1 LNKKK
6 NIMKKFLVLA
16 VVLSVCSG
24 TLWAQNH
31 ESVKARLKMA
41 PGVVEVYEKP
51 DAAEAVKKVESSSHH
66 TKVKGYTIL
75 LFSDNS
81 SVARENAFGAKAAF
95 EKNFSDTK
103 LQIFY
108 ESPTFY
114 VTAGSY
120 LTMEEAVVELNRFR
134 QVFPKA
140 IVQSREVDLSSF
152 VKVEGLKQMGG
163 IEEPHRDSLAE
174 DGVTIIVDTTT
185 IEVFKPLQ

>member
-1 LNKKK
+1 
-6 NIMKKFLVLA
+6 MKKFLALAAVLI
-16 VVLSVCSG
+16 VCSG
-24 TLWAQNH
+24 TLWAQNTGT
-31 ESVKARLKMA
+31 VKARLKKS

-51 DAAEAVKKVESSSHH
+51 DAAEAVKKVESRSHH

-81 SVARENAFGAKAAF
+81 SVARENAFSAKEAF
-95 EKNFSDTK
+95 EKNFKDIE

-114 VTAGSY
+114 VTAGAY

-140 IVQSREVDLSSF
+140 IVQSKELELKSF
-152 VKVEGLKQMGG
+152 IEVEGLNEMGG
-163 IEEPHRDSLAE
+163 IEEPRRDSLAE
-174 DGVTIIVDTTT
+174 DGLTTVIDTTVM
-185 IEVFKPLQ
+185 EVFKPIQ